1 MTQRRPPP
9 VTVGVERFPD
19 RFEWGRTAA
28 SPNRATRGNP
38 RHRTRY
44 DRLVTDRPDL
54 ASAQSPAPNQ
64 HVFVS
69 GPVLALDL
77 GASRIRAA
85 VVLPDGT
92 IIARADATTRV
103 AAGPEAV
110 LADSVA
116 LLRQVRRAAPAPVAD
131 GLVAVGL
138 SAPGPLDPSTGTLVE
153 PPNLGPTFRDAPFAG
168 PIGKAL
174 GLPAFLDR
182 DTHVAILGEL
192 HFGAARGARDV
203 IYLTV
208 STGIGGAILA
218 RGELLTGPDG
228 VAGELGHLVVDFDGP
243 LCGCGGRGHLETYSS
258 GVGIVRAA
266 RAAIEA
272 GIAPGLAALERRL
285 LPASLSARDVAEAE
299 LAGDT
304 AAAAVMVTA
313 RAAFAAAIVG
323 LVDVFTPEL
332 IVVGGSVARGQGERW
347 LQPARDEV
355 RRVAFRIPAAR
366 VRIVPAMLGDDVGLV
381 GAVGLVAARIGGRP

>member
-1 MTQRRPPP
+1 
-9 VTVGVERFPD
+9 
-19 RFEWGRTAA
+19 
-28 SPNRATRGNP
+28 
-38 RHRTRY
+38 
-44 DRLVTDRPDL
+44 VTDRSEL
-54 ASAQSPAPNQ
+54 ASARRRAPSRRA
-64 HVFVS
+64 FVS

-92 IIARADATTRV
+92 IVSRADATTRV

-116 LLRQVRRAAPAPVAD
+116 LLRQVRDAAPAPVAD

-138 SAPGPLDPSTGTLVE
+138 CAPGPVDPSTGTLVE
-153 PPNLGPTFRDAPFAG
+153 PPNLGPAFRDAPFAR
-168 PIGKAL
+168 PIGRAL

-208 STGIGGAILA
+208 STGIGGAILTH
-218 RGELLTGPDG
+218 GELLTGPDG
-228 VAGELGHLVVDFDGP
+228 VAGELGHMVVDFDGP
-243 LCGCGGRGHLETYSS
+243 PCGCGGRGHLETYSS

-266 RAAIEA
+266 REAIEA
-272 GIAPGLAALERRL
+272 GTAPGLAALERRL
-285 LPASLSARDVAEAE
+285 LPASLSARDVAQAE
-299 LAGDT
+299 DAGDV

-313 RAAFAAAIVG
+313 RTAFAAAIVG

-366 VRIVPAMLGDDVGLV
+366 VRIVPAALGDDVGLV
-381 GAVGLVAARIGGRP
+381 GAVGLVTARLGGGR